1 MNINEIIEKIKDILS
16 NELNNKRVFDKD
28 VAAALNLSKQSLSIL
43 KKKNSIPYE
52 EIAKFC
58 AIRKISINWVLF
70 DQAPK
75 SLEEQTNKYSRIKY
89 FNEINA
95 SAGGGGFNYD
105 DNYELLSIDKK
116 LLDSLYKSNNSN
128 PESIIALN
136 VIGDSMEPTLLN
148 KEVILFDKNNI
159 DISKGGIFI
168 VSTNIGL
175 LVKRVSLKLDGSIE
189 LISDNKNYNSEIIQK
204 SELDSIQIL
213 GKVVGKV
220 GLVWFHKKRY
230 WKISIYDNF
239 TFFVYVYYQ

>member
-136 VIGDSMEPTLLN
+136 VIGDSMEANTI
-148 KEVILFDKNNI
+148 KQRGNI
-159 DISKGGIFI
+159 I
-168 VSTNIGL
+168 
-175 LVKRVSLKLDGSIE
+175 
-189 LISDNKNYNSEIIQK
+189 
-204 SELDSIQIL
+204 
-213 GKVVGKV
+213 
-220 GLVWFHKKRY
+220 W
-230 WKISIYDNF
+230 
-239 TFFVYVYYQ
+239 

>member
-1 MNINEIIEKIKDILS
+1 MN
-16 NELNNKRVFDKD
+16 
-28 VAAALNLSKQSLSIL
+28 

-220 GLVWFHKKRY
+220 GLV
-230 WKISIYDNF
+230 
-239 TFFVYVYYQ
+239 

>member
-95 SAGGGGFNYD
+95 SAGGGGVHYD

-220 GLVWFHKKRY
+220 GLV
-230 WKISIYDNF
+230 
-239 TFFVYVYYQ
+239 